1 METASEQEQ
10 YVTMADWTQQL
21 GVSIQTGHRWV
32 REGKFPQPLR
42 LSTKCIRW
50 KKSVVAA
57 WIESRQSSK

>member
-32 REGKFPQPLR
+32 REGKF
-42 LSTKCIRW
+42 IRW